1 MKMIAI
7 KKNINNLKVWSVEI
21 PNAPYSNRYQTTYKD
36 NNGEYLDGNKTYKLR
51 MLPNVPA
58 LKANDDS
65 SIDIYF
71 ANELPD
77 GVAEQNWVQ
86 TLPNKSFFVYIRYYG
101 PTKEYHEKTWIP
113 NDVELVN

>member
-1 MKMIAI
+1 MIAI
-7 KKNINNLKVWSVEI
+7 KKNNNNLKVWSVEI
-21 PNAPYSNRYQTTYKD
+21 PNAPYSNRYQTTYK
-36 NNGEYLDGNKTYKLR
+36 LR

-58 LKANDDS
+58 LKANDDG